1 MPGYFDVD
9 KITPTPS
16 THTPAQPG
24 YGSVPE
30 YQASGVPWVTGSVAS
45 STSVVQE
52 YRFPNVTKRITVR
65 NHSTAGGI
73 RVGFTS
79 NGVQGSNYILVDNV
93 VGASIDLDVRVASL
107 YILGVT
113 APSTYSIF
121 AGLTAIP
128 AKHAPVLTGSVSG
141 TNGAWQGVG

>member
-24 YGSVPE
+24 YGSVAE
-30 YQASGVPWVTGSVAS
+30 YQAAGVPWVTGSVAS
-45 STSVVQE
+45 STSVPTE
-52 YRFPNVTKRITVR
+52 YNFPYVTKKITIR
-65 NHSTAGGI
+65 NHTSAGGLK
-73 RVGFTS
+73 VGFTRA
-79 NGVQGSNYILVDNV
+79 GVLGSNFILVDAV
-93 VGASIDLDVRVASL
+93 VGATLDLDTRVTVL

-113 APSTYSIF
+113 GVSSYSIF

-128 AKHAPVLTGSVSG
+128 AKHAPVLTGSVSAS
-141 TNGAWQGVG
+141 NGAWQGVG